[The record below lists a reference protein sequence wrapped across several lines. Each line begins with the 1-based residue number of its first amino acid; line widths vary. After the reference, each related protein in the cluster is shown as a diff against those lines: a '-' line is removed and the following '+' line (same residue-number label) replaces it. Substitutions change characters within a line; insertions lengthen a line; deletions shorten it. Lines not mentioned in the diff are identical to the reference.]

1 MEATYEYFIQPHTL
15 TVLCT
20 YQCTAACRQ
29 CCFESSPSVIGKL
42 SAETIKARISEAKR
56 EFDTLEMVVFSGGEA
71 FLLKQDLY
79 DSIAHASALNLRTRI
94 VSNGSWGKSKANAS
108 KVASALQKSKLSEI
122 NISTGKDH
130 QEWVPLESVVNAA
143 VALVDADIFTLVTV
157 ELDNEQQSCLAAI
170 MSDDRV
176 RDMLRTR
183 KLVVQ
188 SNSWMPFH
196 QSAEDRK
203 QSVDLADMRNGCDQ
217 IFGNMVV
224 TPHDHLS
231 ACCGLTL
238 EHIPEMRLGKNDG
251 TNLGALYRSQAD
263 DFLKYWI
270 NVDGPRTIIER
281 ILGDRSE
288 SLLRDVVHVC
298 QACVLLHKEPEVKAQ
313 LTARYH
319 DFVPEV
325 MTRFFLKMA
334 YVRESRTYS
343 PVPQHPKT
351 EGLELDEKKKISPGQ
366 PHLDCIAIASR
377 RRTTLRNSR

>member
-231 ACCGLTL
+231 ASCGLTL

-325 MTRFFLKMA
+325 MTRFFLKNG
-334 YVRESRTYS
+334 VRSRESH
-343 PVPQHPKT
+343 V
-351 EGLELDEKKKISPGQ
+351 L
-366 PHLDCIAIASR
+366 AS
-377 RRTTLRNSR
+377 TATPEN